1 MASSK
6 WYRLQAQ
13 IFLFVKGTVHR
24 LTFGARG
31 VLVNGE
37 QVLLIRHTYV
47 PGWHFPGGGVDP
59 GETAEAAF
67 RREMFEETG
76 YRVLGSAELFGLYHN
91 VQATNRDHVALYVA
105 RAFEVVRPFQPGR
118 EIAEI
123 GWFDRHALP
132 VDVSACTRQR
142 IGELFGDVEQRP
154 NW

>member
-1 MASSK
+1 MAGLS
-6 WYRLQAQ
+6 WLRMRAQ
-13 IFLFVKGTVHR
+13 VFLFAKGVVHR

-31 VLVNGE
+31 ALVNGE

-67 RREMFEETG
+67 RREVFEETG
-76 YRVLGSAELFGLYHN
+76 YRVVGPATLFGLYHN
-91 VQATNRDHVALYVA
+91 VQATNRDHVALYVSHD
-105 RAFEVVRPFQPGR
+105 FEEGRPFRPSR
-118 EIAEI
+118 EIAEM

-142 IGELFGDVEQRP
+142 IAELFGEAPQRP
-154 NW
+154 EW